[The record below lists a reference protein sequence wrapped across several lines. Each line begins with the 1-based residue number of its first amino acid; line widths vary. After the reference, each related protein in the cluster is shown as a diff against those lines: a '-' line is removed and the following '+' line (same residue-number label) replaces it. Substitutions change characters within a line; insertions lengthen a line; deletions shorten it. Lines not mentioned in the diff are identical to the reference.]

1 MICDSP
7 LAESFWEHGR
17 SDDCPVIDVH
27 GHMGP
32 FVGIYLPRSSTEAM
46 IHTMDQCG
54 VRMLLFSHHA
64 SMGCPDIG
72 NAPSI
77 EAVRKYPDRLRA
89 YLTVNPHYPEHWARD
104 LAAFDD
110 NPDVFVGLKLHAD
123 SHQTPLDAPS
133 YEKAWEFAD
142 QRSLPVLAHTWG
154 YSECSGAKIVRK
166 ILAEYR
172 SLKLLLGHSL
182 HGDWSEAVAI
192 AAAAREYENVQL
204 VVIPVEKDL
213 AKVAVKFTD
222 LKGPAG
228 TISKDN
234 LQWRIAEDVR
244 TKPSYGYPRGKHGW
258 KPDPILPGEPFGVK
272 VGRSKAVW
280 VTAFAPPGAKGGDY
294 AGTITVAPAGAAP
307 VSIALKLRVW
317 DYALPLRGRFRHLCQ
332 FQPQSRARGRGV

>member
-192 AAAAREYENVQL
+192 AAEFPNAYLDLCAVLDDRG
-204 VVIPVEKDL
+204 PVEMFVAAGL
-213 AKVAVKFTD
+213 AEKMLFGTD
-222 LKGPAG
+222 LPWFDPHHGIGSVLSADI
-228 TISKDN
+228 TDDDRHNILHRN
-234 LQWRIAEDVR
+234 AER
-244 TKPSYGYPRGKHGW
+244 LLGH
-258 KPDPILPGEPFGVK
+258 
-272 VGRSKAVW
+272 
-280 VTAFAPPGAKGGDY
+280 
-294 AGTITVAPAGAAP
+294 
-307 VSIALKLRVW
+307 
-317 DYALPLRGRFRHLCQ
+317 
-332 FQPQSRARGRGV
+332 